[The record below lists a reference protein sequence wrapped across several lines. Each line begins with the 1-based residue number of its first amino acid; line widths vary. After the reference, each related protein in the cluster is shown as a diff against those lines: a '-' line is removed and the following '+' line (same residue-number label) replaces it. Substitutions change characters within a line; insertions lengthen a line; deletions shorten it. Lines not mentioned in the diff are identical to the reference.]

1 MRFTMAKKKEETITS
16 YDNNGNGSLVVLET
30 DKSYGK
36 SGKAVT
42 TKQGYTYDRCR
53 NVLTEKANAAYQKKN
68 QGKEHLYT
76 TKLYI
81 SGRNISGFGRCL
93 CLPGAYSGIIQRGKD
108 QKPHGK
114 HDGGKRCGLCQHI
127 RAEKCKR
134 RCIPDTYQNGFYLR

>member
-1 MRFTMAKKKEETITS
+1 M
-16 YDNNGNGSLVVLET
+16 VLET

-76 TKLYI
+76 TNYTYPAGTYPD
-81 SGRNISGFGRCL
+81 SD
-93 CLPGAYSGIIQRGKD
+93 GAFVCPVLRKNHTAEQRPKT
-108 QKPHGK
+108 
-114 HDGGKRCGLCQHI
+114 
-127 RAEKCKR
+127 AW
-134 RCIPDTYQNGFYLR
+134 